1 MADTK
6 QNKEDIKS
14 YEAIRKEK
22 ENLLDLEKQILTV
35 KKTLSKFSK
44 DELETNKNAIALSK
58 TAQTLYEKR
67 EESIG
72 RIKKNRETLKNLD
85 RDELNALTL
94 KERYAKK
101 QLESSQKQLNIQ
113 KERKTLS
120 EKELDQISD
129 ITDKHEDLYDLGKRI
144 IGDLKLRKDQ
154 QESINGLIDL
164 SAGLSLSAA
173 NAIRTGDEN
182 AQDFAKTVAT
192 AASAISSQVELTR
205 QQDEAQKSA
214 LKGEFKMLDTITA
227 ERKIR
232 DLKNKLISEDV
243 TLTIQQREELEQ
255 VLKGLDENLDKT
267 KALNSVNA
275 ELVKKTKEMAAAQ
288 ELGKKAIGPL
298 FDKMKSSIEKIPG
311 GSLLTKLFK
320 FDDIQ
325 ASIEKKLGGAFN
337 GLFEKVGG
345 GVSKFF
351 GKFKSKT
358 GAASG
363 DLTKM
368 TSAGTEGMAGLGQGA
383 EVAMEGASMG
393 ARGFGATLA
402 TATAGVTLII
412 AGVME
417 LVKLFFEAD
426 KEVAEMGRELG
437 ISKKEAMGV
446 YNTAADIAAEMNIV
460 GINAKE
466 IGKAIKDVGTSLG
479 GIDVSGQFKAGNKE
493 IQQMVKDS
501 AIMTEKFGMSAEEVD
516 NMHGLAAI
524 TGKSVGQLA
533 MTTTTLGKGIFTAK
547 ESMKIM
553 ASIPKTVAIGMKG
566 NVEAMTKMA
575 QQAKLLGLDLKKVE
589 EIGQGTLEIED
600 SLGKEMEARVLT
612 GKNINLDTMRAA
624 ALHGDT
630 ATVMKELVKNA
641 GDYDEFSSMGPVK
654 QKALAAAMGMTR
666 EEMTDMLLQ
675 QQKLSD
681 AGISYEKAQEAQG
694 ANAEKLADM
703 MANASTQKEKDYL
716 KEISKQKE
724 SVAVSENFASLMEK
738 IKGLAVRIVTP
749 IMEMVDGLMTSSDG
763 AKGILDMVKPIFEIL
778 TGVVKIALYPMM
790 EAWNVIMNALKPLTD
805 MLSQMFAKT
814 EEGGKSVSGISTA
827 FEVIAKII
835 GIVGGVLMRFIIGPF
850 EYIIPL
856 ITGIIKLFTGDFQGA
871 FEDLGTALVKF
882 FVGPFLWVGDLIAG
896 LIGLIPGLGDKI
908 TNALKD
914 VLPGWAK
921 YAIKVVFG
929 YDIEGAPAGKDPKE
943 AAKESKTTETNLQSG
958 SMPKAADGGQIKSG
972 GLVLVGEKGPE
983 LVQLPMGAMVA
994 STNAG
999 DQTGSILKA
1008 LGLGGMSGG
1017 TGSGGKSD
1025 KKENPFDAMVRL
1037 LTIISEMVT
1046 KSTTILDYFVN
1057 GKKDEDSPLKLM
1069 VKSLMDVSKN
1079 LDEFIHGKE
1088 IIDEKTGKKTGKR
1101 ESTVFDNIIEQIM
1114 TSNTILSDIKIGIMN
1129 LVDAVMAGLDPY
1141 QKQSLTLRD
1150 YGSTKKEEEKS
1161 TASDFFET
1169 VTDIK
1174 IKPIPNLGE
1183 PGHLDKTN
1191 TLSGSNEQNIGS
1203 NLFTTGGDTNMSNV
1217 EKKLDTLISLFSQ
1230 AASQPTI
1237 IKFGD
1242 KVVDQIKTELNFK
1255 KAYNISVDNT
1265 YGRRLQN

>member
-35 KKTLSKFSK
+35 KKALSKFSK

-129 ITDKHEDLYDLGKRI
+129 IKDKHEDLYDLGKRI

-255 VLKGLDENLDKT
+255 VLKALDENLDKT

-325 ASIEKKLGGAFN
+325 ASVEKKLGGAFN
-337 GLFEKVGG
+337 GLFEKIGG
-345 GVSKFF
+345 ATNKFF

-358 GAASG
+358 GVASG

-368 TSAGTEGMAGLGQGA
+368 TSAGTEGMGGLGQGA
-383 EVAMEGASMG
+383 EIAMEGASMG

-417 LVKLFFEAD
+417 LVKLFLEAD

-437 ISKKEAMGV
+437 ISKKEAIGV

-533 MTTTTLGKGIFTAK
+533 MTATTLGKGVFTAK

-641 GDYDEFSSMGPVK
+641 GDYDEFSKMGPVK

-675 QQKLSD
+675 QKKLSD
-681 AGISYEKAQEAQG
+681 AGISYEKAQEAQN

-703 MANASTQKEKDYL
+703 IAHASTEEEKAYLENIQKQQQSEDL
-716 KEISKQKE
+716 SK
-724 SVAVSENFASLMEK
+724 NFASLMEK
-738 IKGLAVRIVTP
+738 IKGLAVQIVTP
-749 IMEMVDGLMTSSDG
+749 IMEMVDGLMAGSEG
-763 AKGILDMVKPIFEIL
+763 GKGILDSLKPIFHTLGIIVKALMPYFSIL
-778 TGVVKIALYPMM
+778 FEGVALTLGGIAKLLSGDIMGGLKDIFIGLVKWIS
-790 EAWNVIMNALKPLTD
+790 PLGNLLMGLLFKFVKYLGTVFMD
-805 MLSQMFAKT
+805 AIKSAGNSILEWLSQPFIWIGEKIDSIISYFTVTLPNAVKDFGAHIIEYVLGPLKGAWDT
-814 EEGGKSVSGISTA
+814 VSDIGGKLMDAPGKALDT
-827 FEVIAKII
+827 
-835 GIVGGVLMRFIIGPF
+835 VGGW
-850 EYIIPL
+850 
-856 ITGIIKLFTGDFQGA
+856 
-871 FEDLGTALVKF
+871 LGL
-882 FVGPFLWVGDLIAG
+882 
-896 LIGLIPGLGDKI
+896 
-908 TNALKD
+908 
-914 VLPGWAK
+914 
-921 YAIKVVFG
+921 
-929 YDIEGAPAGKDPKE
+929 
-943 AAKESKTTETNLQSG
+943 
-958 SMPKAADGGQIKSG
+958 ADGGDVKKG
-972 GLVLVGEKGPE
+972 GLTVVGEKGPE
-983 LVQLPMGAMVA
+983 IASLPGGSTVA
-994 STNAG
+994 STDASNQIAKILKSFGISQSGGDKSAGGGAG
-999 DQTGSILKA
+999 DQAGSILKV

-1017 TGSGGKSD
+1017 TGSGGESD

-1169 VTDIK
+1169 VTGIK

-1183 PGHLDKTN
+1183 PGQLDKTN
-1191 TLSGSNEQNIGS
+1191 TPSGSNEQNIGS

-1230 AASQPTI
+1230 AASQPTVI
-1237 IKFGD
+1237 RFGD
-1242 KVVDQIKTELNFK
+1242 KVVDEIKTQLNFK
-1255 KAYNISVDNT
+1255 KAYNINVDNT